1 MIVAYNKGNPVRV
14 KDVGD
19 AIDGVEKDKQFAA
32 WYGTKDKYQYAIV
45 LAIKKQP
52 GANAVKVSEGV
63 KEVIPKLKTMIPESI
78 EWHTIYD
85 SSEYIEE
92 SIADVQFTL
101 ILTIFIVLIVIFLF
115 LRSFRSTIIPN
126 IAIPLSIIATFS
138 AMNMLGYSLN
148 NLSLMALVLAVGLVV
163 DDAIVMLENV
173 VRRME
178 MGEDAMT
185 ASLNGSK
192 EIGFT
197 IISMTLSLVV
207 VFIPILLMP
216 GIIGRLFREF
226 AVSIAVSIL
235 LSGFISITLTP
246 MLCSRLL
253 KGFSEKKES
262 KGKFYHSIESIISK
276 STMHYGS
283 TLKFVLGHRFITL
296 MFTVL
301 VMLGTAFMFM
311 KIPKG
316 FLPSQDQNFFSAYVQ
331 AADRISFKDMVKHQT
346 AINDIVQKEPDID
359 KFVSVA
365 GLNTYSQGVL
375 FVKTKNLKER
385 KRSIDQIIDD
395 IRPKLNSVPGLIVF
409 PQNPPPIQIGAG
421 SSLAQYQFTLQG
433 SNLDELYKFAGTF
446 EIKMKALP
454 GLTDVNTDVK
464 LNNPKIYI
472 NIDRDKASALGLS
485 LDQVQNTFFSA
496 YASRKISTIYATL
509 NEYYV
514 ILEVQPEFK
523 EDPNALSYLYIQSNT
538 GKLIPLSTVA
548 RLEQTTGPTS
558 VNHTGQLTSATVSFN
573 LKPGYSI
580 GSAVEGTKKIAA
592 DVNLPTSLSYSF
604 QGSAEEFQKSF
615 GSMGF
620 LLALTILILYM
631 ILGIL
636 YESFIHPITILTALP
651 LAGFG
656 AILTLLIFG
665 RELDMYGM
673 VGIILLIGIVK
684 KNGIMMVDF
693 ALEAEK
699 TEGLN
704 SEDSIHRACMIRFRP
719 IMMTTLAALFGSM
732 PLALGIGAG
741 GDARQ
746 PMGLAVV
753 GGLLFSQLMTLYVT
767 PVFYVYFDELN
778 KWLTTG
784 RHKKASLPE

>member
-1 MIVAYNKGNPVRV
+1 
-14 KDVGD
+14 
-19 AIDGVEKDKQFAA
+19 
-32 WYGTKDKYQYAIV
+32 
-45 LAIKKQP
+45 
-52 GANAVKVSEGV
+52 
-63 KEVIPKLKTMIPESI
+63 
-78 EWHTIYD
+78 
-85 SSEYIEE
+85 
-92 SIADVQFTL
+92 
-101 ILTIFIVLIVIFLF
+101 
-115 LRSFRSTIIPN
+115 
-126 IAIPLSIIATFS
+126 
-138 AMNMLGYSLN
+138 
-148 NLSLMALVLAVGLVV
+148 MALVLAVGLVV
-163 DDAIVMLENV
+163 DDAIVMLENI

-185 ASLNGSK
+185 ASLKGSK

-216 GIIGRLFREF
+216 GLIGRLFREF

-253 KGFSEKKES
+253 KDFSEKKKE
-262 KGKFYHSIESIISK
+262 GRFYQGIEHIIDMG
-276 STMHYGS
+276 TRYYAS
-283 TLKFVLGHRFITL
+283 TLRLVLRHRLFAL
-296 MFTVL
+296 AFTVL

-316 FLPSQDQNFFSAYVQ
+316 FLPGQDQNFFSAYVQ
-331 AADRISFKDMVKHQT
+331 AADRVSFDDMVKHQR
-346 AINDIVQKEPDID
+346 AADEIVQKDPDID
-359 KFVSVA
+359 MFVSIA
-365 GLNTYSQGVL
+365 GLNTYSQGVI
-375 FVKTKNLKER
+375 FVKTKNLRER
-385 KRSIDQIIDD
+385 KRSIDRIVDD
-395 IRPKLNSVPGLIVF
+395 IRPKLNNIPGLIVF

-433 SNLDELYKFAGTF
+433 SELSELYRFAGIF
-446 EIKMKALP
+446 ETRMKTLP

-464 LNNPKIYI
+464 LNNPKIYV
-472 NIDRDKASALGLS
+472 NVDRDKAAALGLS
-485 LDQVQNTFFSA
+485 LDQVQNAFFSA
-496 YASRKISTIYATL
+496 YASRKISTIYAAL

-523 EDPNALSYLYIQSNT
+523 ADPNALSYLYIQSNN

-548 RLEQTTGPTS
+548 RLEETTGPTS

-580 GSAVEGTKKIAA
+580 GNAVEETKKIAA

-604 QGSAEEFQKSF
+604 QGSADEFQKSF
-615 GSMGF
+615 ASMGF
-620 LLALTILILYM
+620 LLAVTILILYM

-693 ALEAEK
+693 ALEAER

-704 SEDSIHRACMIRFRP
+704 SEDSIHKACLIRFRP

-767 PVFYVYFDELN
+767 PVFYVYFDKLSKRLSGKN
-778 KWLTTG
+778 KKG
-784 RHKKASLPE
+784 G